1 MPPASPVRRALRAL
15 GPLAV
20 APAALAALL
29 AAPAIGRAQVATID
43 EGSFT
48 VSRGGTRLGRE
59 EFRIVRQPAGGGSAF
74 MARSTGQ
81 FGDRRVAPV
90 LQTDVDGAPERYQ
103 VEVRRNGAVEQRVSA
118 QVAGSHF
125 RAQSVSDGGEAARE
139 FLIDRGTLVV
149 DDEVFHQYYF
159 AVRRAQS
166 GSGAASMLTPR
177 RGVQSAVTIALDAPE
192 RVTVGG
198 QSLAARRFVV
208 TDAAGG
214 RREVWADDAGRVLRV
229 RLPADGV
236 EALRDDPPR

>member
-1 MPPASPVRRALRAL
+1 MGPGRRC
-15 GPLAV
+15 
-20 APAALAALL
+20 
-29 AAPAIGRAQVATID
+29 
-43 EGSFT
+43 S
-48 VSRGGTRLGRE
+48 
-59 EFRIVRQPAGGGSAF
+59 PAGG
-74 MARSTGQ
+74 
-81 FGDRRVAPV
+81 
-90 LQTDVDGAPERYQ
+90 E
-103 VEVRRNGAVEQRVSA
+103 
-118 QVAGSHF
+118 
-125 RAQSVSDGGEAARE
+125 
-139 FLIDRGTLVV
+139 
-149 DDEVFHQYYF
+149 
-159 AVRRAQS
+159 RRAQS